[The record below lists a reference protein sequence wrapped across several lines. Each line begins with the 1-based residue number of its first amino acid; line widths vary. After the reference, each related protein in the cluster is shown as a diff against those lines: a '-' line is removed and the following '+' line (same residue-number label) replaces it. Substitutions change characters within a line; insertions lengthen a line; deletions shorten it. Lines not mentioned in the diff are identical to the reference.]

1 MFEPDTGLPAA
12 PDAACPTRAENSG
25 SPRNVPRKV
34 SSALAWQPTTFS
46 VAKTEKINKI
56 EPCPDRA
63 WEIILAWHGRNQVP
77 DQVPAPDL
85 IAAHP
90 AIRVSRRHCL
100 VADLVAPELRSATN
114 GRPASGGRVIPRM
127 RVPKG
132 PLSDASV
139 RRSRG
144 RQSGNPSQ
152 PSRLDGVDPHRRTPC
167 NSPAALARLS
177 ASTSRLSDAWTASK
191 LPTVRRDRRSD
202 FRVPPARRPDR
213 AGSRRTG
220 RTTHRSAAMHNRFTL
235 P

>member
-12 PDAACPTRAENSG
+12 PDAACPTRTEDSG

-144 RQSGNPSQ
+144 RQPGNPSQ
-152 PSRLDGVDPHRRTPC
+152 PSRLDGVDPQ
-167 NSPAALARLS
+167 
-177 ASTSRLSDAWTASK
+177 
-191 LPTVRRDRRSD
+191 
-202 FRVPPARRPDR
+202 PPAPLQFPRGFGQTFREHESSFGCPDSIEAPDCPTRPTFRFPRPSRPAPGPCGEPKDR
-213 AGSRRTG
+213 
-220 RTTHRSAAMHNRFTL
+220 
-235 P
+235 